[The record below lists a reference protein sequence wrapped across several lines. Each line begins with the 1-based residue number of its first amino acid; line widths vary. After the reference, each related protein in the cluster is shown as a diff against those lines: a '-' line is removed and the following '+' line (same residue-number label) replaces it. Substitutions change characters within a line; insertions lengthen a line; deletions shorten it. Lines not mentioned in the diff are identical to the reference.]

1 MFSRGSPGAWQS
13 RRDNS
18 VAEDSGVGLADDSVV
33 TSHVL
38 DQSSGSANYPEIVG
52 FLQKNWNKVSMDEK
66 CKVYQGD

>member
-1 MFSRGSPGAWQS
+1 MGGDGCGVTTLKRGGEQK
-13 RRDNS
+13 
-18 VAEDSGVGLADDSVV
+18 DSGVGLADDSVV